1 MSNIN
6 NDQITPVYAKI
17 VSSDGLETAYDK
29 SDCLF
34 EYHDRIKREL
44 ALKLIETLTGKG
56 LIRFCRTRQGQDT
69 IVYSASLLVYTEKEE
84 DVTANGFYQENPNT
98 NAMPV

>member
-6 NDQITPVYAKI
+6 NDQIIPAYARI
-17 VSSDGLETAYDK
+17 VSGDYLEAAYDK

-34 EYHDRIKREL
+34 EYHDKIKKEL

-56 LIRFCRTRQGQDT
+56 LIKFYRTRQGQDT
-69 IVYSASLLVYTEKEE
+69 IVYSARLLVYTEKERDNE
-84 DVTANGFYQENPNT
+84 SL
-98 NAMPV
+98 